1 MATQA
6 SDVIRATTEILRS
19 GRESEEFKVQ
29 TALAMLGLAHQ
40 MKLSDIEVAGKQLG
54 MLESTNLQQMQS
66 QARGFLTVT
75 GFNQWYN
82 PEDEDWAEKMVDDL
96 TDDPKIKQGVN
107 VGGYGFSQTDAV
119 RIAGAVQSF
128 YLQSPE
134 GILEIADELSGKV
147 TAGTEDSLVMG
158 FKSVGVFSP
167 DRKEKFYQQLAGI
180 SKTLENREMIVAE
193 KYEYGRGEFKIQR
206 DIRGAEKVEL
216 PTTVP
221 GIGDD
226 DALAESA
233 EISGVFG
240 EEIKG
245 LLGEIETTKSQ
256 IGEKKNTL
264 RSLGV
269 QISAAKAKQNAGLP
283 ITETQQSLINDEV
296 EAMKLIENDIAALNA
311 SISDKRERGISLKR
325 LNMEEAIRSGDVGML
340 PAITHFGIDPL
351 QKFGLWAQTGVWPE
365 DELLRAAEDI
375 AEKKR
380 KSVPPIKWDPPKIS

>member
-19 GRESEEFKVQ
+19 GRESEQFKVQ
-29 TALAMLGLAHQ
+29 TALAMLGLQQQIKA
-40 MKLSDIEVAGKQLG
+40 SEIDTAGKQLV
-54 MLESTNLQQMQS
+54 MLESTNIQQMHS
-66 QARGFLTVT
+66 QAQSFLTVT

-82 PEDEDWAEKMVDDL
+82 PEKEDWADEMVETL
-96 TDDPKIKQGVN
+96 KKAPKIKQGVN
-107 VGGYGFSQTDAV
+107 VGGYGFSDIDAV

-128 YLQSPE
+128 YLKNPE

-147 TAGTEDSLVMG
+147 TAGTEDSLVRG

-193 KYEYGRGEFKIQR
+193 KYEYGKGEFKIQR
-206 DIRGAEKVEL
+206 DIAAVGKVEL
-216 PTTVP
+216 PTAAP
-221 GIGDD
+221 ILGD
-226 DALAESA
+226 DALAESS

-245 LLGEIETTKSQ
+245 LLDEIETTKGQ

-283 ITETQQSLINDEV
+283 ITDTQQSLINDEV
-296 EAMKLIENDIAALNA
+296 EAMKIIENDISALNA
-311 SISDKRERGISLKR
+311 SISDKRERGLALKR
-325 LNMEEAIRSGDVGML
+325 LNMEEAIRSGEVGML
-340 PAITHFGIDPL
+340 PAVTHFGIDPL

-375 AEKKR
+375 SEKKR